1 MFLVRHPAIFLE
13 GCKCSAHP
21 QEKSRSTL
29 SNYRP
34 ISLLMILS
42 KVMET
47 NVNRS
52 VTNFLERNSILS
64 PCQFGFRG
72 GLSTADLLTKL
83 HHEWSKSLASGGAVH
98 VLAIDIAGAFDKVS
112 HSGVLHKAKCYGIS
126 GPLLTWL
133 RSYLENRQIK
143 AVVGGQSS
151 TPHNIRAG
159 VPQGSILGPTLFLLY
174 VNDCQDIL
182 PPGIGL
188 GTYTD
193 DTTLYQSISSTTDI
207 PDASE
212 GLQQATGAISH
223 WDSTW
228 RIAFEPAKSQAL
240 QIDHHQPRWGLPAIR
255 FNGFDVPA
263 ADQIKLLG
271 VVFDRQLRFTAH
283 IRSTALRANSRLH
296 LQQKCAPLLSSHG
309 RATVNKA
316 SVRPILEYCP
326 LV

>member
-1 MFLVRHPAIFLE
+1 MPLNLYYHCLDFFRCVSGQASSHLSWKVANVVPIH
-13 GCKCSAHP
+13 KK
-21 QEKSRSTL
+21 KSRSAL

-34 ISLLMILS
+34 TSLLTILS

-47 NVNRS
+47 IVNRS
-52 VTNFLERNSILS
+52 VTNFLERNTILS

-72 GLSTADLLTKL
+72 SLSTADLLIKL

-98 VLAIDIAGAFDKVS
+98 VLAINIAGAFDKVS

-159 VPQGSILGPTLFLLY
+159 V
-174 VNDCQDIL
+174 NDCQDIL

-188 GTYTD
+188 GTYAD
-193 DTTLYQSISSTTDI
+193 DTTLYQSISTTTDI

-212 GLQQATGAISH
+212 ALQQATDAISH
-223 WDSTW
+223 WGST
-228 RIAFEPAKSQAL
+228 
-240 QIDHHQPRWGLPAIR
+240 
-255 FNGFDVPA
+255 
-263 ADQIKLLG
+263 
-271 VVFDRQLRFTAH
+271 
-283 IRSTALRANSRLH
+283 
-296 LQQKCAPLLSSHG
+296 
-309 RATVNKA
+309 
-316 SVRPILEYCP
+316 
-326 LV
+326 

>member
-1 MFLVRHPAIFLE
+1 MFPVWHPAIFLE

-21 QEKSRSTL
+21 QKKSRSTL

-34 ISLLMILS
+34 ISLLTILS

-47 NVNRS
+47 IVKRS
-52 VTNFLERNSILS
+52 VTNFLERISILS
-64 PCQFGFRG
+64 PCQFDFHG

-98 VLAIDIAGAFDKVS
+98 VLAIDIAGGLDKVS
-112 HSGVLHKAKCYGIS
+112 HPGVLHKAKCYGIS

-133 RSYLENRQIK
+133 RSYLKNRQIK

-188 GTYTD
+188 GTYAD
-193 DTTLYQSISSTTDI
+193 DTTLYQSISTTTDI
-207 PDASE
+207 PDASVA
-212 GLQQATGAISH
+212 LQQATYAISH
-223 WDSTW
+223 WGSTW
-228 RIAFEPAKSQAL
+228 RIAFEPTKSQAL
-240 QIDHHQPRWGLPAIR
+240 QIDHHRPPWGLPAIR
-255 FNGFDVPA
+255 FNGFDVPE
-263 ADQIKLLG
+263 ADDIKLLG
-271 VVFDRQLRFTAH
+271 VMFDRQLLFTAH
-283 IRSTALRANSRLH
+283 TRSIALRANSRLY
-296 LQQKCAPLLSSHG
+296 LLRKRAPLLSLHG
-309 RATVNKA
+309 
-316 SVRPILEYCP
+316 
-326 LV
+326 